1 MIKKQNLLFFMLVSI
16 VFVLSIYYISMPN
29 ELLKDIDTNENEVIK
44 EESVVKEIDTLV
56 AMRVSLEEERQVSI
70 DKLQELL
77 VSDSLGGEEKNNI
90 YNQLKYLN
98 EVQSIEEE
106 LEKKKKKKYNINCF
120 VKIDNSNCDLYC
132 ISKEH
137 NNSLANN
144 IMRLIQSEFKEQMFI
159 TVKFGK

>member
-29 ELLKDIDTNENEVIK
+29 ELLKNVDNKEV
-44 EESVVKEIDTLV
+44 ELVKEDTVVEEVDTLV

-77 VSDSLGGEEKNNI
+77 VSDSFGGEEKNNI

-98 EVQSIEEE
+98 EVQGIEEE
-106 LEKKKKKKYNINCF
+106 LEKDIKEQYKINCF

-132 ISKEH
+132 ISNEH
-137 NNSLANN
+137 NNNLANN
-144 IMRLIQSEFKEQMFI
+144 IMRLIQSEFDEKMFI
-159 TVKFGK
+159 TIKFGN

>member
-29 ELLKDIDTNENEVIK
+29 ELLKEVDNSNLELAK
-44 EESVVKEIDTLV
+44 TDVNVEEVDTLV
-56 AMRVSLEEERQVSI
+56 AMRISLEEERQVSI

-77 VSDSLGGEEKNNI
+77 VSDSLGGEEKSNI

-98 EVQSIEEE
+98 EVQGKEEE
-106 LEKKKKKKYNINCF
+106 LEKEIKNQYKIECF

-132 ISKEH
+132 VSKEH
-137 NNSLANN
+137 NNALANN
-144 IMRLIQSEFKEQMFI
+144 LMRLVQGKFKEKLFI
-159 TVKFGK
+159 TVKFGN